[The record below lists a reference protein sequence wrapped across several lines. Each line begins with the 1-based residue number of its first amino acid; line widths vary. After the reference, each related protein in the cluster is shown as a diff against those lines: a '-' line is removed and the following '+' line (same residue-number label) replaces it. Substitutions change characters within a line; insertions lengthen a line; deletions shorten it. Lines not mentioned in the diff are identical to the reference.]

1 MSEQLKYIVEDSTIA
16 EILGVQNFSNKESAI
31 LELVKNAYDAHA
43 RNLNISISSSC
54 IIMRDDG
61 VGMDRETIH
70 THWMHVGKSPKG
82 YLEDGRV
89 MAGSKGIG
97 RFALAR
103 LGSSVTMV
111 SCRKGNVP
119 IRWMTD
125 WNSSHVEELQ
135 DSISEGT
142 TISINQLRDKW
153 NKKGVERLI
162 SFLSRSCN
170 DEEMRIEVTFD
181 DEVYVVQNYLKD
193 VKSGKDYVWHLR
205 MSYQCNEQNLKCE
218 FVGDEFQAIAQEY
231 CQESIGQFR
240 DCISI
245 ADEFSD
251 GLNASEVLELRKE
264 LQLVGDFEADLYF
277 QNIPSAFDC
286 EKFLY
291 KSHTGLS
298 RKDGGIA
305 LYRNAFSISGY
316 EGYRDWLELGKRS
329 RKSPAAAS
337 HPTGAWRVRENQMLG
352 QVHIDKAKNYLL
364 MDLSNR
370 QGMEEN
376 NAYRLFIDIIISG
389 ISRFERYRQS
399 LIRSIDKK
407 NKKEKKNEPERS
419 PLINRVLA
427 EPKQLAVLGASEQ
440 RGLAKEIREER
451 KQSESQKRVWA
462 ETEQR
467 YRYDIRLLNT
477 LATLGLRSSSM
488 AHELSNDRSNIA
500 TNSENIIDALKAYGY
515 WDALSSVENTRVQ
528 YRNVPALLEIAQKI
542 ESKMLV
548 FMDVMLTE
556 IEKEKFLVKENDI
569 HEIVSRIAMKWKR
582 DYSKLN
588 ISIQSG
594 IKPVFVIA
602 EDIIASI
609 LDNLILNTIQQNDS
623 RSSIEI
629 EIKFNIFDNR
639 LHFSY
644 SDNGVGL
651 PQKYKN
657 EPMRILEVHET
668 SRENGHGLGMWIVN
682 NSIHYTGGK
691 VVSITSKAGFGF
703 EFELGSDM

>member
-1 MSEQLKYIVEDSTIA
+1 MPEQLKYIVEDSTIA

-61 VGMDRETIH
+61 VGMDRETIY
-70 THWMHVGKSPKG
+70 THWMHVGKSSKG

-103 LGSSVTMV
+103 LGSEVTMV
-111 SCRKGNVP
+111 SCRKGNEP

-125 WNSSHVEELQ
+125 WNSSHLEELQ
-135 DSISEGT
+135 ESISEGT
-142 TISINQLRDKW
+142 AIRINQLRDKW

-170 DEEMRIEVTFD
+170 DEEMRIEVRFD
-181 DEVYVVQNYLKD
+181 DEVYLVQNYLKD
-193 VKSGKDYVWHLR
+193 VKAGKDYVWHLR
-205 MSYQCNEQNLKCE
+205 MSYQCNEQNLRCV
-218 FVGDEFQAIAQEY
+218 FVGDEFQTIAQEY
-231 CQESIGQFR
+231 CQESIEQFK

-251 GLNASEVLELRKE
+251 GLSASEALELRKE

-291 KSHTGLS
+291 KSHAGLS

-305 LYRNAFSISGY
+305 LYRNAFSIAGY

-352 QVHIDKAKNYLL
+352 QVHIDKSKNYLL

-389 ISRFERYRQS
+389 ISKFERYRQS
-399 LIRSIDKK
+399 LIRSIDRK
-407 NKKEKKNEPERS
+407 NRKEKKNEPERS

-451 KQSESQKRVWA
+451 KQSESQKRAWA

-639 LHFSY
+639 LYFSY

-691 VVSITSKAGFGF
+691 VISITSKAGFGF
-703 EFELGSDM
+703 EFELGSDT